1 LTKRLLLALA
11 FLGLLITF
19 SRISWAAAITLGF
32 VGVKTTPPV
41 AVNSTGVTLTEAPL
55 LSITDTNTNNVFIV
69 PGSVNMW
76 TGAASSY
83 LSAGGVLTAMFS
95 ALPGI
100 EAQAD
105 SANCV
110 GGTNP
115 GVCLQGSLNG
125 NRAYVAS
132 QNSTGSFQALF
143 HADYVSPWVTSLF
156 GDPNAWLPRGSDS
169 FTTGHNNFSNGG
181 TTDSATAGAGQV
193 TFQTVPGSSSLTLM
207 GSGLLGLAG
216 VVRHKAPD

>member
-1 LTKRLLLALA
+1 MSKRLLLALA

-19 SRISWAAAITLGF
+19 SQISRADEITLGF

-41 AVNSTGVTLTEAPL
+41 AVNRTGVRLTEAPL
-55 LSITDTNTNNVFIV
+55 LSITDTNTNNVFIG
-69 PGSVNMW
+69 PGIVNIW
-76 TGAASSY
+76 TGGASSH

-95 ALPGI
+95 AGRGI
-100 EAQAD
+100 EAQVD

-115 GVCLQGSLNG
+115 GVCLQGGLKGNG
-125 NRAYVAS
+125 AYVAS
-132 QNSTGSFQALF
+132 QNSTGSFHALF
-143 HADYVSPWVTSLF
+143 HAGYVSPWLTSLF

-181 TTDSATAGAGQV
+181 TTDSAAVGARQV
-193 TFQTVPGSSSLTLM
+193 TFQTVPGSGSLTLM

-216 VVRHKAPD
+216 VVRHKSPD